1 MKCFIDGNCLCVVRD
16 DFINLQ
22 ESEAQFIE
30 LKPKTLQIIKLLLE
44 YKLLEGLTKVGINDF
59 ITEIDRKTEGDENGL

>member
-59 ITEIDRKTEGDENGL
+59 ITEIDRKTRL